1 LSCVSP
7 RPLHAALPISLRSRL
22 MGMRAPRVPPDQL
35 PPVSPR
41 LMLRDLGA
49 TLGLVWEANR
59 LQTVLIATLSVVQA
73 LLPAATL
80 WVAKQIGRAHVELQS
95 RENLV

>member
-1 LSCVSP
+1 
-7 RPLHAALPISLRSRL
+7 

-49 TLGLVWEANR
+49 
-59 LQTVLIATLSVVQA
+59 
-73 LLPAATL
+73 LLDFGITFNAATNSIA
-80 WVAKQIGRAHVELQS
+80 VTTSTPYVPGR
-95 RENLV
+95 